1 MTRTI
6 LKKKRH
12 EYLLR
17 KIKQNPFLKDE
28 ELAQACNVS
37 VSTIRF
43 DRAELGIA
51 EYRERIKSVAE
62 EGLVAD
68 TAVGEVLDLNL
79 YHDGISVLKTDD
91 TMTFDGTDIIKGQC
105 IYAFAE
111 NLALSVIDAKA
122 ALVKIANVKYMHE
135 AHAGERL
142 IAKSDVM
149 RVKDGGYIVRVVI
162 KANMNEVVGGKMKII
177 VDAMGGD
184 NAPMAPV
191 EAAVRAVK
199 ELDVEIVLV
208 GKKEVV
214 EKELSAYDYPND
226 KISIANAD
234 EVITNHEEPAKAVRS
249 KKNAS
254 VVVAANMLKKGE
266 GDAMLSMGNTGALL
280 ASGLLIV
287 GRIKGILRPALATL
301 LPSAKGPKMLIDA
314 GANTNCKPENLV
326 QFGIMG
332 SIYMKNVLGIES
344 PTVGLMSNG
353 EEEGK
358 GDELTKETFP
368 LLKKAPIN
376 FIGNI
381 EGRDVMEGTA
391 DVITCDG
398 FVGNVILKTVEGMGH
413 VVSTKVK
420 NIFMKNLFT
429 KLGAIFVMGGLN
441 EFKQSMDYREYGG
454 APLLG
459 TKRPVIKGHGSSDG
473 KAVFSAIR
481 QAKKFVETNLIE
493 EIVNNINCMEEKS
506 ND

>member
-122 ALVKIANVKYMHE
+122 ALVKIANGKYMHE

-162 KANMNEVVGGKMKII
+162 KANMNEVFRG
-177 VDAMGGD
+177 
-184 NAPMAPV
+184 
-191 EAAVRAVK
+191 
-199 ELDVEIVLV
+199 
-208 GKKEVV
+208 
-214 EKELSAYDYPND
+214 
-226 KISIANAD
+226 KIS
-234 EVITNHEEPAKAVRS
+234 
-249 KKNAS
+249 
-254 VVVAANMLKKGE
+254 
-266 GDAMLSMGNTGALL
+266 
-280 ASGLLIV
+280 
-287 GRIKGILRPALATL
+287 
-301 LPSAKGPKMLIDA
+301 
-314 GANTNCKPENLV
+314 LV
-326 QFGIMG
+326 M
-332 SIYMKNVLGIES
+332 
-344 PTVGLMSNG
+344 T
-353 EEEGK
+353 
-358 GDELTKETFP
+358 
-368 LLKKAPIN
+368 
-376 FIGNI
+376 
-381 EGRDVMEGTA
+381 DV
-391 DVITCDG
+391 
-398 FVGNVILKTVEGMGH
+398 K
-413 VVSTKVK
+413 
-420 NIFMKNLFT
+420 
-429 KLGAIFVMGGLN
+429 
-441 EFKQSMDYREYGG
+441 
-454 APLLG
+454 
-459 TKRPVIKGHGSSDG
+459 
-473 KAVFSAIR
+473 
-481 QAKKFVETNLIE
+481 
-493 EIVNNINCMEEKS
+493 
-506 ND
+506 